1 MKTEYNEEYNEG
13 YKVEHLESQDS
24 QEEGRAE
31 DELPLEPE
39 PQPERGDFWYIIN
52 GEIYYYDYE
61 QDNGLKAIPDQQMR
75 QILAARDETP
85 SDHTFKLYDNGAYEY
100 IPPTPQEEKEKYIE
114 VETAWALNEWEL
126 IKNQLMLE
134 MVLEMQPIQPMHE
147 GDNLKDYGKSVV
159 NYANYIKSLNP
170 DDNKTSYKVDRP
182 TIGGADL
189 KSILKGWSL

>member
-1 MKTEYNEEYNEG
+1 MSTKH
-13 YKVEHLESQDS
+13 K
-24 QEEGRAE
+24 E
-31 DELPLEPE
+31 DELLPEPE

-75 QILAARDETP
+75 QILKARDDTP
-85 SDHTFKLYDNGAYEY
+85 EGYHFKLYDNGAYEY
-100 IPPTPQEEKEKYIE
+100 EPPTLAEEKAKYIE
-114 VETAWALNEWEL
+114 EETKWALNEWEL
-126 IKNQLMLE
+126 IKDQLMLE

-182 TIGGADL
+182 AINGADL
-189 KSILKGWSL
+189 KSILKEWSL